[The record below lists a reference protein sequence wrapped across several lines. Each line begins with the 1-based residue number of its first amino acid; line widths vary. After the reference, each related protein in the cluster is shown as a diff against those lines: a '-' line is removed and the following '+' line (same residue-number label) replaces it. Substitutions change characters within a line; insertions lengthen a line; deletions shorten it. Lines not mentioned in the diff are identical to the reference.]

1 MRCFKKLLGISYRD
15 HITNDAVRDRIRRAI
30 VDYGIGVGA
39 GAGQSVSHHMTLSVG
54 QSAFESVDQSVNHHM
69 LVNQ

>member
-30 VDYGIGVGA
+30 VDYGIGAGA

-54 QSAFESVDQSVNHHM
+54 QSVFESVD
-69 LVNQ
+69 

>member
-1 MRCFKKLLGISYRD
+1 MEGEDC
-15 HITNDAVRDRIRRAI
+15 NVRGSTTVI
-30 VDYGIGVGA
+30 DYGIGAGA
-39 GAGQSVSHHMTLSVG
+39 GAGQSASHHMTLSVG

>member
-1 MRCFKKLLGISYRD
+1 MSQQFLFNQS
-15 HITNDAVRDRIRRAI
+15 VRSQTTLELADI
-30 VDYGIGVGA
+30 
-39 GAGQSVSHHMTLSVG
+39 GQSAGHHMTLSVG

>member
-1 MRCFKKLLGISYRD
+1 MQ
-15 HITNDAVRDRIRRAI
+15 DRGAPTV
-30 VDYGIGVGA
+30 VDYGIGAGA

-54 QSAFESVDQSVNHHM
+54 QSAFESEDQSVNHHM